1 METRNGSFLVWDLIA
16 AALLI
21 PFVVTLLIAPS
32 GDDPA
37 AGNGMS
43 LAIVTAAFSLAAIV
57 LLIVTRSGPSA
68 ILRVLIAALAVVGAA
83 GPVFA
88 LGASGPGSADITLWL
103 YMIGYTILS
112 WRCMALL
119 AADDMPRAV
128 ARGIVAAAF
137 GVALLWYWEVLVVGF
152 DIPHALLPAP
162 SGIGAEIAAEAHVL
176 WDDFQVTF
184 FLSVLPGFAIGC
196 ASGFLFAI
204 VIDGRPFLARGL
216 LPLGSAFSA
225 IPIVAVAPIMIM
237 WFGSGPE
244 SKAAVVVLM
253 TFFPMLVNTLSGLNT
268 VDRMELDLMHS
279 YGADYWTRLFKLRLP
294 TALPFIFNA
303 LKINATLAMIGAIVS
318 EFFGSPLAG
327 MGFRISAMIGRL
339 NLEMVWATIAVAAV
353 AGSLFYGVWA
363 LLERT
368 FTFWHPAQRR

>member
-1 METRNGSFLVWDLIA
+1 MGTRSRGFLVWDLVA
-16 AALLI
+16 AALLV
-21 PFVVTLLIAPS
+21 PFVVTWLVSPPG
-32 GDDPA
+32 GDTV
-37 AGNGMS
+37 AGSDTS
-43 LAIVTAAFSLAAIV
+43 LAVSTAAFSLVAII
-57 LLIVTRSGPSA
+57 LLLAVRATPSPV
-68 ILRVLIAALAVVGAA
+68 LRVAIAVLAVIGAA
-83 GPVFA
+83 GPILA
-88 LGASGPGSADITLWL
+88 LNAGGPGSADITLWL

-119 AADDMPRAV
+119 AADDMPRVV

-162 SGIGAEIAAEAHVL
+162 SGIGAEIAAQAHVL
-176 WDDFQVTF
+176 WDDFKVTF

-268 VDRMELDLMHS
+268 VDKMELDLMHS

-353 AGSLFYGVWA
+353 AGSLFYGIWA

>member
-1 METRNGSFLVWDLIA
+1 MQDTRTGRLWDIVA
-16 AALLI
+16 AALAV
-21 PFVVTLLIAPS
+21 PFMVSLALTPT

-37 AGNGMS
+37 GLSAILLAQIAAG
-43 LAIVTAAFSLAAIV
+43 VTLAAIAL
-57 LLIVTRSGPSA
+57 LLIFRSGTSRS
-68 ILRVLIAALAVVGAA
+68 LRVTVAVLAAVGAA
-83 GPVFA
+83 APLFA
-88 LGASGPGSADITLWL
+88 LRAGGPGSASLPLWL
-103 YMIGYTILS
+103 YMAGYTVLL
-112 WRCMALL
+112 WRCLALL
-119 AADDMPRAV
+119 AAADMPRLV
-128 ARGIVAAAF
+128 SRGLVAAVF
-137 GVALLWYWEVLVVGF
+137 GVALLWYWQVIVVGF
-152 DIPHALLPAP
+152 DIPHALLPPP
-162 SGIGAEIAAEAHVL
+162 SGIGDALAAQTRLL
-176 WDDFQVTF
+176 WNDFRVTF
-184 FLSVLPGFAIGC
+184 FLSVLPGFAIGSL
-196 ASGFLFAI
+196 AGFLFAL

-237 WFGSGPE
+237 WFGSGAE

-253 TFFPMLVNTLSGLNT
+253 TFFPMMVNTLGGLNT
-268 VDRMELDLMHS
+268 VDRMELDLMYS
-279 YGADYWTRLFKLRLP
+279 YGAGYWTRLAKLRLP

-353 AGSLFYGVWA
+353 AGSLFYGIWA
-363 LLERT
+363 VLERV

>member
-1 METRNGSFLVWDLIA
+1 MATPNRGFLVWDLAGGGLFVPFIVTLVLAASGDEASASTIQLALITA
-16 AALLI
+16 AA
-21 PFVVTLLIAPS
+21 
-32 GDDPA
+32 G
-37 AGNGMS
+37 
-43 LAIVTAAFSLAAIV
+43 LAAVGLLLV
-57 LLIVTRSGPSA
+57 LRTGPSPV
-68 ILRVLIAALAVVGAA
+68 LRVLVASLAVIGAA
-83 GPVFA
+83 APIFA
-88 LGASGPGSADITLWL
+88 LRAGGPGSADITLWL
-103 YMIGYTILS
+103 YMLGYTILS

-128 ARGIVAAAF
+128 ARGVVAGAF
-137 GVALLWYWEVLVVGF
+137 GFALLWYWQVLVVGF
-152 DIPHALLPAP
+152 DVPHALLPSP

-363 LLERT
+363 ILERT

>member
-1 METRNGSFLVWDLIA
+1 MQRHLTPTLICDLLAGAMLVPFGVGLFLAPGATVTGGEG
-16 AALLI
+16 AL
-21 PFVVTLLIAPS
+21 A
-32 GDDPA
+32 
-37 AGNGMS
+37 
-43 LAIVTAAFSLAAIV
+43 LARASVLFSLTAVGMLLYLRAGLRPPLRYLVAAC
-57 LLIVTRSGPSA
+57 A
-68 ILRVLIAALAVVGAA
+68 IVGAA
-83 GPVFA
+83 APIFA
-88 LGASGPGSADITLWL
+88 LRAGGAGSAGIVLWI
-103 YMIGYTILS
+103 YMAGYTILV
-112 WRCMALL
+112 WRCLALL
-119 AADDMPRAV
+119 ARPDMPKLV
-128 ARGIVAAAF
+128 SRGLTAAAF
-137 GVALLWYWEVLVVGF
+137 GIALLWYWQVIVVGF
-152 DIPHALLPAP
+152 DIPHALLPPP
-162 SGIGAEIAAEAHVL
+162 SGIGAALASETALL
-176 WDDFQVTF
+176 WNDFLVTF

-196 ASGFLFAI
+196 LAGFVFAL
-204 VIDGRPFLARGL
+204 VVDGRPFLARGL
-216 LPLGSAFSA
+216 MPLGNAFSA

-279 YGADYWTRLFKLRLP
+279 YGADYWTRLAKLRLP

-339 NLEMVWATIAVAAV
+339 NLEVVWATIAVAAV
-353 AGSLFYGVWA
+353 AGSLFYGIWA
-363 LLERT
+363 VLERV